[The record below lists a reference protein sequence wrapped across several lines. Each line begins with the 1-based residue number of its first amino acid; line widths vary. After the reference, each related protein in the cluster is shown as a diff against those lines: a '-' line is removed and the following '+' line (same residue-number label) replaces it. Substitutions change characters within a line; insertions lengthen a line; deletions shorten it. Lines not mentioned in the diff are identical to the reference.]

1 MRLAGQEKMGY
12 YPTPEPVAR
21 QIGRLLRAGQPGPI
35 RALDP
40 CCGEGTALRLAIE
53 ALDISTGGCQTPAET
68 YGVELDRTRAHAAR
82 EGLTCVLHA
91 DLRSVRA
98 SNQAF
103 GLLWL
108 NPPYDWDSPDDSTA
122 PIERLERVFLQATMR
137 YLQPG
142 GVLAYLIPEQRLDS
156 DIAKV
161 MAYRFERV
169 QAWRFPAEHYQAY
182 RQIVVLGVKK
192 RDPYRDDHAA
202 SHLEAIG
209 RGLVEPPPLP
219 EKLDEPYLVPSTLT
233 TIRPLFQSMTV
244 DPVDLLEEVG
254 RHGAAGLLLER
265 ITPVDPSAALRPL
278 MPLRRGHLALIL
290 ASGHLNNETVE
301 DAATGERLLV
311 KGRVTKETQRTEI
324 EEDDATVIIER
335 EHLKITVRALD
346 LSTGAVH
353 TIE

>member
-21 QIGRLLRAGQPGPI
+21 QVGRLLRAGQAGPI

-53 ALDISTGGCQTPAET
+53 ALDTPAET
-68 YGVELDRTRAHAAR
+68 YGIELDRTRAHAAR
-82 EGLTCVLHA
+82 EALTCVLHA

-108 NPPYDWDSPDDSTA
+108 NPPYDWDSPVDSTT
-122 PIERLERVFLQATMR
+122 PSERLERVFLQATMR

-142 GVLAYLIPEQRLDS
+142 GVLAYLIPEQRLDI
-156 DIAKV
+156 DIAKAL
-161 MAYRFERV
+161 AYRFERV

-182 RQIVVLGVKK
+182 RQIVVLGIKK

-209 RGLVEPPPLP
+209 RGLATPPPLP
-219 EKLDEPYLVPSTLT
+219 ETLDDPYHVPSAPATPP
-233 TIRPLFQSMTV
+233 PLFQSTTV
-244 DPVDLLEEVG
+244 DPVGLLEEVG

-265 ITPVDPSAALRPL
+265 ITPVDPSAALHPL

-311 KGRVTKETQRTEI
+311 KGRVTKEIQRTEI
-324 EEDDATVIIER
+324 EEDDATVITER
-335 EHLKITVRALD
+335 EILRITVRALD